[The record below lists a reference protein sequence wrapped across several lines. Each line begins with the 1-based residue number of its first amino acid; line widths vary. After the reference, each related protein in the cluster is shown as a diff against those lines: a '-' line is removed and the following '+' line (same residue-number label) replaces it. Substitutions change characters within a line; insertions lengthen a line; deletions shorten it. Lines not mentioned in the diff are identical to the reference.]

1 MNSCILMAQ
10 VVSDPQLRYTSDNQ
24 TEIAEMM
31 VEFPGLRSEDPANR
45 IKVVGWGNFAKE
57 MQGSYQPGDRVIVEG
72 RLRINSIEREG
83 YKEKRI
89 ELTASRI
96 HRTDGQDHAAAP
108 FSAPSPETTAPT
120 APAPA
125 PAADFVAP
133 DPAPEP
139 SDRNLDDIPF

>member
-45 IKVVGWGNFAKE
+45 IKVIGWGNFAKE

-96 HRTDGQDHAAAP
+96 HRTDGQDHVAAP
-108 FSAPSPETTAPT
+108 FSAPSPDTAAP
-120 APAPA
+120 APPAPA

-133 DPAPEP
+133 APAPEP
-139 SDRNLDDIPF
+139 SDRDLDDIPF

>member
-24 TEIAEMM
+24 TEIAEMT

-57 MQGSYQPGDRVIVEG
+57 MQGSYQPGDRIIIEG

-96 HRTDGQDHAAAP
+96 HRTDGQDHVAAP
-108 FSAPSPETTAPT
+108 FSAPSNPGTA
-120 APAPA
+120 APVAPA
-125 PAADFVAP
+125 PAANDFVTP
-133 DPAPEP
+133 DPTPEP